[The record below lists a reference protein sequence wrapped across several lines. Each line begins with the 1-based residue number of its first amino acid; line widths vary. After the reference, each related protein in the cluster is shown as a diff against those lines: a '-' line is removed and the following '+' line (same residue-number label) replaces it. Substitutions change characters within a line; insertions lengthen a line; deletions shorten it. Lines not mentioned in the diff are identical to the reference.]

1 MRSPTGPLVIA
12 HRGASGDAP
21 ENTLP
26 AVAEAIRVGADMVE
40 VDVRLSGD
48 GQAVIFHDE
57 TIGRTTRV
65 PARPARRLGPKTRLS
80 ELTLQ
85 EIRRLDAG
93 VWFDRRFA
101 RTRVPTLD
109 EVVSACAGRIGLN
122 LELKPDRRST
132 GPSRARLVAALS
144 PIISSHPEPNAL
156 LFSSFD
162 HESLAELRR
171 RHPGVRIGLLLTRD
185 QVVGRGR
192 LIESFKTASAL
203 SAVSVNLPSADV
215 TPSLVETVHRRGYAI
230 YVYTVNAPAALRR
243 LIAAGVDGI
252 FTDRPARLRLLVPR

>member
-93 VWFDRRFA
+93 GWFDRRFA

-171 RHPGVRIGLLLTRD
+171 LHPGVRIGLLLTRD

-203 SAVSVNLPSADV
+203 SAVSVNLPSAAV